1 MKVLSDTRKL
11 SPTTISVRTTNFL
24 RGLHSAKLWHL
35 IAKCLWH
42 YLSYFGLWARL
53 AVINSFSRKQICLT
67 LGKQRYTRNCTS
79 NLNVALQTRKTVATL
94 FQDLTETSIFFLN
107 GSSGHKQQ
115 TSHLQ
120 NPITLTKNL
129 KPPTDSL
136 VFQGTAMFGLLETA
150 TARFANSG
158 EIMLFL
164 GLVEVEFRLSVEP
177 W

>member
-1 MKVLSDTRKL
+1 MFDSWEAEVYKKL
-11 SPTTISVRTTNFL
+11 YIKSECCSPNKKDCGHTQ
-24 RGLHSAKLWHL
+24 H
-35 IAKCLWH
+35 
-42 YLSYFGLWARL
+42 
-53 AVINSFSRKQICLT
+53 
-67 LGKQRYTRNCTS
+67 
-79 NLNVALQTRKTVATL
+79 
-94 FQDLTETSIFFLN
+94 LTETSVFFLN

-120 NPITLTKNL
+120 NPTTLTKNL

-164 GLVEVEFRLSVEP
+164 GLVGVEFRLSVEP
-177 W
+177 